1 MAQASNALFRAL
13 YRIRHSIAFY
23 PTLIAAAYLVASGLV
38 IAFEATPLASRL
50 RDDLPSGL
58 TDADNAREILGTLI
72 TSIVSLMVF
81 SFSMVMVVL
90 NGAAS
95 RLSPRVLPGL
105 ISDLRNRVILG
116 VYLGSILYYLSQII
130 LINKNDP
137 LSIPTLGMLLAVLF
151 AAVCLILFVV
161 FIRSVSQ
168 SIQVDWNVS
177 RLHREALS
185 QLEARKKRLQRAS
198 AVPDDEQWPCL
209 AAQRPGY
216 LRHVNE
222 KRLGELLEKRDLV
235 ATLQVEPGF
244 FLIEGHPL
252 IKFSGELTEREA
264 REVLDCMDFS
274 NDEYASSNAAYGM
287 RQMSEIAVKA
297 ISPAVNDPGTAIR
310 TLNLIGVLLSRL
322 MGVPAHDV
330 GCFDNGKPRLFY
342 RQLPMRRLLTAVTSP
357 IRNYGR
363 GDPQVIIALL
373 QCLKNAIH
381 FGPSPDQL
389 DALWEEVQAVRDE
402 ADECVNNCRDRLS
415 INDVID
421 RLNELE
427 LPTPHLRPL
436 PPTRGD

>member
-23 PTLIAAAYLVASGLV
+23 PTVIAAAYLVASGLV

-90 NGAAS
+90 NGAAT

-137 LSIPTLGMLLAVLF
+137 QSIPTLGMLLAVLF

-168 SIQVDWNVS
+168 SIQVDWNVN
-177 RLHREALS
+177 RLHQEALK
-185 QLEARKKRLQRAS
+185 QLEARKKRLRQAPP
-198 AVPDDEQWPCL
+198 VPDDSQWPCL
-209 AAQRPGY
+209 VAQRPGY
-216 LRHVNE
+216 LRNVNE
-222 KRLGELLEKRDLV
+222 KRLGELLGKRDRV

-252 IKFSGELTEREA
+252 IKLSGELSEREA
-264 REVLDCMDFS
+264 QEVQDCMDFS

-310 TLNLIGVLLSRL
+310 TLNLIGVLLGRM
-322 MGVPAHDV
+322 MGVPPYDV

-342 RQLPMRRLLTAVTSP
+342 RQLPIHRVLTAVTSP

-373 QCLKNAIH
+373 QCLESAIR
-381 FGPSPDQL
+381 FDPSPDQL
-389 DALWEEVQAVRDE
+389 DALWEEAHAVRDE
-402 ADECVNNCRDRLS
+402 ADDCVNNCRDRS
-415 INDVID
+415 AINDLIE
-421 RLNELE
+421 RLNALD
-427 LPTPHLRPL
+427 LPTPRLRPL
-436 PPTRGD
+436 PPHPGD